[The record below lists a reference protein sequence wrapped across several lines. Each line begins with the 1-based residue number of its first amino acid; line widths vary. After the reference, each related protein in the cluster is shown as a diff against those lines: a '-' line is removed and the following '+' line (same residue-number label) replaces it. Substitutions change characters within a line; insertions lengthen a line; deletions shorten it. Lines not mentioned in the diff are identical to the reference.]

1 MKMGIMGDLNV
12 TVTDIRDP
20 AGLFCRGQMIRK
32 KLEVDVRLQLWVA
45 ILSLPCFTSIVQ
57 IRFKR
62 III

>member
-32 KLEVDVRLQLWVA
+32 ETGSGCEASAVGCNF
-45 ILSLPCFTSIVQ
+45 ISSLLHKYISDQ
-57 IRFKR
+57 I
-62 III
+62 